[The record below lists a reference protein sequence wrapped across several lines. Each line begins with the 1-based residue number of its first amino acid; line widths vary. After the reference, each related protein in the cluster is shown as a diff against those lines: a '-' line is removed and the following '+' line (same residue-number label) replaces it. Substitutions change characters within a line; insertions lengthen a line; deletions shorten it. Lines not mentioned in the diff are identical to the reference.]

1 MNQVVLIGKLDSII
15 ENILYLDVQDVN
27 KLVEV
32 IIQKDM
38 LAQQQIKIGSIIGIK
53 GKIANDMG
61 QIVIKAQKITYLQ

>member
-15 ENILYLDVQDVN
+15 ENVLYLDVQDVN

>member
-1 MNQVVLIGKLDSII
+1 MNQVMLIGKLDSII
-15 ENILYLDVQDVN
+15 ENVLYLDIQDVE

-38 LAQQQIKIGSIIGIK
+38 LAQQYLKIGSIIGIK

-61 QIVIKAQKITYLQ
+61 QTVIKAQKITFLQ

>member
-15 ENILYLDVQDVN
+15 ENVLYLDVQDVD

-38 LAQQQIKIGSIIGIK
+38 LAQQYLKIGSIIGIK
-53 GKIANDMG
+53 GKIASDMG
-61 QIVIKAQKITYLQ
+61 QIVIKAQKITFLQ